1 MSIFRGWSRSGAADK
16 GAGFAAMAEKA
27 RRAGD
32 SKQAVAICR
41 EGLEKFPEQ
50 LSARVTLGCALLDL
64 DRFDEARGE
73 LEAVLRRAP
82 DNLAAI
88 RAMAELHDRSE
99 NAALLNLEPVGDWPP
114 TEVDISEAAA
124 AVGATAPSEPRDE
137 DPVPDEIEA
146 VLAESEEL
154 EASAEIVDSIEAAAP
169 VEVLVDFDVPDDPA
183 VSEGPNPPDGDQPAD
198 ETAAVRAVD
207 GEGDERPEA
216 NGQPDDPADAEAG
229 LVDLGEPASEIS
241 PLDALEEFLRRAG
254 SRRSQLSSDTTA

>member
-32 SKQAVAICR
+32 SKRAIAICR

-73 LEAVLRRAP
+73 LETVLRRAP

-99 NAALLNLEPVGDWPP
+99 NAALLNLEPAGDWPP
-114 TEVDISEAAA
+114 TDADISEAAA
-124 AVGATAPSEPRDE
+124 AVGATAPSEPRDD
-137 DPVPDEIEA
+137 DPVPEEIEA

-154 EASAEIVDSIEAAAP
+154 EASAEIVDSIEAAA
-169 VEVLVDFDVPDDPA
+169 
-183 VSEGPNPPDGDQPAD
+183 D
-198 ETAAVRAVD
+198 ETATVHAVS

-216 NGQPDDPADAEAG
+216 DGRPDDPAEAEAG

-241 PLDALEEFLRRAG
+241 PLDALEEFLRRAE
-254 SRRSQLSSDTTA
+254 SRRSQLSPDPTA